1 MVSFGSVDRLTM
13 AAWFLL
19 VLMVVLAFVF
29 PDKCYVST
37 LTWSIS
43 GLGALSSVGSYAPVP
58 SCVSFLLLETEYFK
72 KCTVSMLS
80 AALWLDLIL
89 SFPCLITR
97 QLFSGPFFHFP
108 QHEAAQAQQVPFSC
122 AQLPDDSS
130 FAGACLSLFSDLTK
144 LLNCVKW
151 QLAALLFSVL
161 FLEDKYHLSN
171 PIKLWFVCK
180 NVFSD

>member
-43 GLGALSSVGSYAPVP
+43 GLGASSSVGSYAPVP
-58 SCVSFLLLETEYFK
+58 SRVSFLLLLETEYFK
-72 KCTVSMLS
+72 KCTASMLS
-80 AALWLDLIL
+80 TALWLDLIL

-97 QLFSGPFFHFP
+97 QLFLGPFFHFP

-122 AQLPDDSS
+122 AQLPDDSG

-161 FLEDKYHLSN
+161 FWKTN
-171 PIKLWFVCK
+171 II
-180 NVFSD
+180 